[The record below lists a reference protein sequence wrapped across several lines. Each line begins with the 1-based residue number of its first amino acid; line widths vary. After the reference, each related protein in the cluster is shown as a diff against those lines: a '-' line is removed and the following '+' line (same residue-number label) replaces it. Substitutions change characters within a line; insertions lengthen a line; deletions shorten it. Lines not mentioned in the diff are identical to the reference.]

1 MTRLF
6 RNIHL
11 SQNTGLFIIAALI
24 GGMTALALWLFRL
37 GIEACHIIFGEIIGH
52 HLLGGLGEWS
62 IVITL
67 ALAGLI
73 VGWIVHTFV
82 GHEKYHGVS
91 LIIES
96 VALTGGKLAWWK
108 MPFKALA
115 SVISLGAGASVGP
128 EDPSVQIGSNI
139 SSFLGGRLKLDEDMM
154 RLVIAAGAA
163 SAVSAAFNAPIA
175 GVFFALEVIL
185 VGELMSGSVGVVII
199 ASVIASA
206 ITRGLYI
213 GESALGPFN
222 FSLHTPLEVLYYL
235 PLGVILAPCAVIF
248 MHSVYW
254 QRGVWHRVIRLP
266 LPLKTALAGILVG
279 TIGVFLPQILGGGRE
294 IMNHVLH
301 GDMTMPF
308 LLLITIAFAKII
320 STGISLA
327 GGFVGGVFAP
337 SLFIGTMIGMAYGQ
351 LMTVIL
357 NNHAGDPRNYAIA
370 GMAGMMAG
378 VVRSPITAIMM
389 VFELTNDYRFIL
401 PIMLVAVVCIFIAE
415 RFQPHGIYQLA
426 LVRNGINLHP
436 GRDVDL
442 MQGITVGE
450 AMSKPA
456 PCISQNATLTELRDT
471 FRQEHRNALCVLN
484 DAGELAGIITLSDLQ
499 TVYQQSPEHAQSLRV
514 GDICTRNAVIAHADD
529 VLWKA
534 IKWMGAK
541 NIGRLP
547 VLDANE
553 QLVGMLNRDD
563 IVNAYNTAIERKLK
577 EQQMAEQI
585 RLNTLTGA
593 HVYELHIH
601 PGCKLAGMLIKDV
614 QWPPE
619 AVVASVMR
627 KGRLIV
633 PNGGTM
639 LRVGDTLS
647 IVADPHVERALRALF
662 AQMRGADVSWG

>member
-1 MTRLF
+1 MTKLF
-6 RNIHL
+6 RNIHI
-11 SQNTGLFIIAALI
+11 SQNTALFIIAALI
-24 GGMTALALWLFRL
+24 GGLTALALWLFRL
-37 GIEACHIIFGEIIGH
+37 GIEACHIIFSEILGH
-52 HLLGGLGEWS
+52 DLLGGLGELS

-108 MPFKALA
+108 MPFKAFA

-139 SSFLGGRLKLDEDMM
+139 SSFWGGRLKLDEDMM
-154 RLVIAAGAA
+154 RLLIAAGAA

-185 VGELMSGSVGVVII
+185 VGELISASVGVVII

-206 ITRGLYI
+206 LTRGLYI
-213 GESALGPFN
+213 GEAALGPFN
-222 FSLHTPLEVLYYL
+222 FALQSPLEVLYYL
-235 PLGVILAPCAVIF
+235 PLGLILAPCAVIF

-254 QRGVWHRVIRLP
+254 QRGVWHRMIRLP
-266 LPLKTALAGILVG
+266 LPLKTALAGGLVG
-279 TIGVFLPQILGGGRE
+279 AMGIFLPEILGGGRE

-308 LLLITIAFAKII
+308 LLLITIAVVKII
-320 STGISLA
+320 ATGISLA

-351 LMTVIL
+351 FMTFLL
-357 NNHAGDPRNYAIA
+357 NNNAGDPRNYAIA

-450 AMSKPA
+450 AMTKPA
-456 PCISQNATLTELRDT
+456 PSIHHSATLTELRDT
-471 FRQEHRNALCVLN
+471 FRKEHRNALCVVN
-484 DAGELAGIITLSDLQ
+484 DAGALAGIVTLSDLQ
-499 TVYQQSPEHAQSLRV
+499 TAYQHSPETAPNLRV
-514 GDICTRNAVIAHADD
+514 GDICTREAVIVHTDD

-547 VLDANE
+547 VLDADEN
-553 QLVGMLNRDD
+553 LVGMLNRDD

-577 EQQMAEQI
+577 EQQVAEQI

-601 PGCKLAGMLIKDV
+601 AGCKLAGMLIKDV

-662 AQMRGADVSWG
+662 AQMRGEDVSWG